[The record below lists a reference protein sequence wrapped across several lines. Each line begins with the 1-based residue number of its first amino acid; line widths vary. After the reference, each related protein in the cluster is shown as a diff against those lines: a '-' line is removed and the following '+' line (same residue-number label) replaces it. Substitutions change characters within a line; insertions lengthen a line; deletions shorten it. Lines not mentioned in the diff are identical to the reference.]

1 MSRIAKRR
9 LFFAL
14 NFVCGG
20 ILIVDCLRGAQP
32 GADQPGV
39 LPAMRELS
47 PGIYA
52 IGNLRLDKNANN
64 LSFPG
69 SVQLDKGYLEYLLV
83 APFGST
89 HESLLVTEVQ
99 PSDVHFA
106 MLLLGA
112 KGAGILTPAPED
124 KAPGQINA
132 EYLKHAPRLQGDGL
146 TITVTW
152 SRNGKRETAP
162 VENWIINTAT
172 NKPAEK
178 GPWIY
183 TGSMFSSGKFLA
195 QIEGCVAALVTN
207 PSALINNP
215 RAGHDDDQIWMV
227 NEKAVPPAETPLEI
241 TIHLEQGNQKKSA
254 APSAK

>member
-1 MSRIAKRR
+1 MSRVAKLR

-14 NFVCGG
+14 NVICGG
-20 ILIVDCLRGAQP
+20 IPIGDFVHGAQP
-32 GADQPGV
+32 ADDQPEP
-39 LPAMRELS
+39 LPAMHELS
-47 PGIYA
+47 PGVYA
-52 IGNLRLDKNANN
+52 VGKLRLDKNANN

-69 SVQLDKGYLEYLLV
+69 AVQLDKGYLEYLLV

-89 HESLLVTEVQ
+89 HESLLVTDVQ

-112 KGAGILTPAPED
+112 KGAGILTPGPDE
-124 KAPGQINA
+124 KPPGQINA

-162 VENWIINTAT
+162 VENWIVNTAT
-172 NKPAEK
+172 RKQAEK

-241 TIHLEQGNQKKSA
+241 TIHLEQGDAKKSA
-254 APSAK
+254 GSSK